1 VEFGVIHDADDRFAR
16 AIVAAAQARTGLVAA
31 LNAPYSAAD
40 DVTHTLRL
48 QATPYGLP
56 NAMLEIRNDLI
67 ATPAA
72 EDAMAELLAPVLSA
86 ALAAASATQT
96 ALAG

>member
-1 VEFGVIHDADDRFAR
+1 MASSEGAGLI
-16 AIVAAAQARTGLVAA
+16 TG

-56 NAMLEIRNDLI
+56 NAMLEVRNDLI
-67 ATPAA
+67 ATPGAQ
-72 EDAMAELLAPVLSA
+72 EAMADRLAPILA
-86 ALAAASATQT
+86 QALATT
-96 ALAG
+96 ETPRKAG